1 MHAPR
6 SLKIR
11 FRFWF
16 GILLLANIF
25 CLGNTQIILA
35 DSLGN
40 RSGTIQQA
48 FMSEQPRESVP
59 SQVIDAVR
67 QELSNRTRIAPNKF
81 KVVETR
87 QQIWSDGCLGL
98 AKPDEICTQALVEGW
113 RVVLSHGDRSWIYR
127 TDAQGNA
134 IRLETETEK

>member
-16 GILLLANIF
+16 LILLLASIF

-35 DSLGN
+35 DSLGD
-40 RSGTIQQA
+40 RFGMSQPVL
-48 FMSEQPRESVP
+48 MSEQPRESVP

-81 KVVETR
+81 KVVETS
-87 QQIWSDGCLGL
+87 QQTWSDGCLGL

>member
-1 MHAPR
+1 
-6 SLKIR
+6 
-11 FRFWF
+11 
-16 GILLLANIF
+16 
-25 CLGNTQIILA
+25 
-35 DSLGN
+35 
-40 RSGTIQQA
+40 
-48 FMSEQPRESVP
+48 MSKQPRESIP

-67 QELSNRTRIAPNKF
+67 QELSNRTRIAPNEF

-87 QQIWSDGCLGL
+87 QQTWSDGCLGL